1 MTDVGKGGPMLDIH
15 SHILPG
21 VDDGAKSHRQALQ
34 MLSAA
39 RDAGFD
45 ILVATPHLRQLKV
58 DVNRVS
64 EAYFWLK
71 PYAQAAGIRLLR
83 GYEVSYQVL
92 LDLPYSELGC
102 YCIAGT
108 NLLLLELD
116 SLHLFPQWNRVLTSI
131 ERAGYELVIAHPE
144 RYVYIQEHPEI
155 IGKIR
160 RYGCKI
166 QIDAHAYLKP
176 PWNIE
181 RRTAEK
187 LIRKGWM
194 DYIASD
200 AHRPQDYRQM
210 KAVLKRLQGRLP
222 SDCISRGNN
231 FVLSS
236 SL

>member
-1 MTDVGKGGPMLDIH
+1 MLDIH

-34 MLSAA
+34 MLTAA
-39 RDAGFD
+39 RDAGID
-45 ILVATPHLRQLKV
+45 ILVATPHLKRLRE
-58 DVNRVS
+58 DENRIS

-92 LDLPYSELGC
+92 LDLPCSELGR
-102 YCIAGT
+102 YCISGT
-108 NLLLLELD
+108 NLLLLELGNF
-116 SLHLFPQWNRVLTSI
+116 HIFPQWNRVLGGL

-166 QIDAHAYLKP
+166 QIDAHAYLRP

-200 AHRPQDYRQM
+200 AHRPQDYKQM
-210 KAVLKRLQGRLP
+210 KAVLKKLRGRLP
-222 SDCISRGNN
+222 SDCISQGNS
-231 FVLSS
+231 FILSS

>member
-1 MTDVGKGGPMLDIH
+1 MLDIH

-34 MLSAA
+34 MLAAA
-39 RDAGFD
+39 RDAGID
-45 ILVATPHLRQLKV
+45 TLVATPHLKHLRE
-58 DVNRVS
+58 DESRVS

-92 LDLPYSELGC
+92 LDLPCSELDR
-102 YCIAGT
+102 YCISGT
-108 NLLLLELD
+108 KLLLLELD
-116 SLHLFPQWNRVLTSI
+116 SLHLFPQWKRVLSGL
-131 ERAGYELVIAHPE
+131 ERTGYELVIAHPE

-155 IGKIR
+155 IGKMR
-160 RYGCKI
+160 KFGCKI
-166 QIDAHAYLKP
+166 QIDAHGCLKP
-176 PWNIE
+176 PWNME
-181 RRTAEK
+181 RRTAER

-200 AHRPQDYRQM
+200 AHRPQDYKQM
-210 KAVLKRLQGRLP
+210 MTVFKRLQRRLP
-222 SDCISRGNN
+222 RECVSQANN
-231 FVLSS
+231 FILSS

>member
-1 MTDVGKGGPMLDIH
+1 MTDVGKGWLMLDIH

-34 MLSAA
+34 MLAAA
-39 RDAGFD
+39 RDAGID
-45 ILVATPHLRQLKV
+45 ILVATPHLKHLRE
-58 DVNRVS
+58 DESRVS

-83 GYEVSYQVL
+83 GYEVSYRVL
-92 LDLPYSELGC
+92 LDIPCSELGR
-102 YCIAGT
+102 YCITGT

-116 SLHLFPQWNRVLTSI
+116 SLHLFPQWNRVLGGL

-144 RYVYIQEHPEI
+144 RYVYIQEHPET

-166 QIDAHAYLKP
+166 QINAHAYLKP

-187 LIRKGWM
+187 LIRNGWM

-200 AHRPQDYRQM
+200 AHRPQDYRQI
-210 KAVLKRLQGRLP
+210 KAALKRLQGRLP
-222 SDCISRGNN
+222 SDYISQRNS
-231 FVLSS
+231 FILSS

>member
-1 MTDVGKGGPMLDIH
+1 MDIGKGGPMLDIH

-21 VDDGAKSHRQALQ
+21 VDDGARSHRQALQ
-34 MLSAA
+34 MLAAA
-39 RDAGFD
+39 RDAGID
-45 ILVATPHLRQLKV
+45 ILVATPHLRHLKDDV
-58 DVNRVS
+58 DRIS
-64 EAYFWLK
+64 EAFFWLK
-71 PYAQAAGIRLLR
+71 PYAQASGIHLLR

-92 LDLPYSELGC
+92 LDLPCSELGN
-102 YCIAGT
+102 YCISGT

-116 SLHLFPQWNRVLTSI
+116 KLHLFPQWNRVLGSLAK
-131 ERAGYELVIAHPE
+131 AGYELVIAHPE

-166 QIDAHAYLKP
+166 QIDAHAYLNP

-187 LIRKGWM
+187 IMRKGWI

-200 AHRPQDYRQM
+200 AHHPQDYMQM
-210 KAVLKRLQGRLP
+210 KKVLKKLQGRLP
-222 SDCISRGNN
+222 GEIISQGST
-231 FVLSS
+231 FILSS

>member
-1 MTDVGKGGPMLDIH
+1 MTDDGKGRPMLDIH

-21 VDDGAKSHRQALQ
+21 VDDGARSHRQALQ
-34 MLSAA
+34 MLAAA
-39 RDAGFD
+39 RDAGID
-45 ILVATPHLRQLKV
+45 ILVATPHLKHLKE
-58 DVNRVS
+58 DTNRIS
-64 EAYFWLK
+64 EAFFWLK
-71 PYAQAAGIRLLR
+71 PYAQAAGISLLK
-83 GYEVSYQVL
+83 GYEISYQVL
-92 LDLPYSELGC
+92 LDLPCSELGR
-102 YCIAGT
+102 YCISGT

-116 SLHLFPQWNRVLTSI
+116 NLHLFPQWNRVLGSLHK
-131 ERAGYELVIAHPE
+131 AGYEPVISHPE

-200 AHRPQDYRQM
+200 AHHPQDYRQM
-210 KAVLKRLQGRLP
+210 KAALGRLQGRIP
-222 SDCISRGNN
+222 SACLTQGNAII
-231 FVLSS
+231 FSA